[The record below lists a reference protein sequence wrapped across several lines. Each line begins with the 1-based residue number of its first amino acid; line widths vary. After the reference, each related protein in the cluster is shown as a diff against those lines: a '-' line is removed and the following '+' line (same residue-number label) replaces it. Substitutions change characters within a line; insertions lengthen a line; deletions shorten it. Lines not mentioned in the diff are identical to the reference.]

1 MAKINIQGV
10 GVSVTETMRTEAQKA
25 ISKVFNRYPPIS
37 HRLTVRESPKGI
49 ELKLSYQ
56 DDVDSYEA
64 SHTCKDFYGGI
75 KVIRDTMLRN
85 IKRTHQSK
93 IDQKRKGGIKNEL
106 ARDSIDDDESELM
119 DEEAL

>member
-56 DDVDSYEA
+56 EMWTAMKQATHAKTFTVVLKSSVTLCCATSSARINQRLIKSEKAELKTNWRATA
-64 SHTCKDFYGGI
+64 S
-75 KVIRDTMLRN
+75 MMMSPN
-85 IKRTHQSK
+85 
-93 IDQKRKGGIKNEL
+93 
-106 ARDSIDDDESELM
+106 
-119 DEEAL
+119 